1 MVLTNRNEMT
11 WLAIQLAPLPYYR
24 TDCSQLTQV
33 LSFPYV
39 RLTDFFFFACV
50 LRPSYSYL
58 MYFMLPK
65 IVLTYFTK
73 NKFTHF
79 LNDF

>member
-24 TDCSQLTQV
+24 TDYSQLTQV

-39 RLTDFFFFACV
+39 RLIDFFCLCIETFLQLLNVFYASKNCPYV
-50 LRPSYSYL
+50 LY
-58 MYFMLPK
+58 
-65 IVLTYFTK
+65 
-73 NKFTHF
+73 
-79 LNDF
+79 